1 MRGMRS
7 LLGMGLLLAFAVAS
21 AVAERHVVTFAPG
34 DAPAVEA
41 QLIAAG
47 FSVALRGPGFFAV
60 EPWGVAETAA
70 AYAGAKEAARGAARS
85 STASSLLSLD
95 GVTSAEADRIQASMD
110 GNLTDAEASAS
121 HIAGAGGWLLESG
134 QRGDSGPPVDC
145 AARDKPLGY
154 KPFPEIEAYHIPQ
167 VSLGQVYGT

>member
-1 MRGMRS
+1 MRS

-85 STASSLLSLD
+85 STVRL
-95 GVTSAEADRIQASMD
+95 
-110 GNLTDAEASAS
+110 
-121 HIAGAGGWLLESG
+121 
-134 QRGDSGPPVDC
+134 
-145 AARDKPLGY
+145 PLFG
-154 KPFPEIEAYHIPQ
+154 
-167 VSLGQVYGT
+167 